1 MTLYLMVL
9 ASFGLSFSLYP
20 KLITYFKHKQH
31 NQSVSEYALDS
42 FKAKEKTPVM
52 GGLLFVFIPVLLTL
66 IFNGVALQD
75 ARFFIVF
82 ASYLMFAL
90 IGLWDDLKILY
101 EKNNKGLSARFK
113 FFLQVVF
120 AVMIYLVFKSY
131 VDTNIYIQ
139 PLNLSID
146 LGVFYVLLMVVM
158 LSGASNAVNITDGM
172 DGLAGGT
179 VSIALLGFLI
189 LMDRDLNSNLFFFT
203 LSILV
208 SLIAF
213 LFFNKKPA
221 RIFMGDVGS
230 LALGA
235 LLASLAIVLKQELTL
250 LFLGIVF
257 IYETLCVILQITW
270 VKVFK
275 KRLFKY
281 TPIHYS
287 FILSGWRESAVV
299 YMFWIIGGI
308 GLILGL
314 WVGL

>member
-9 ASFGLSFSLYP
+9 ASFGLSFVLYP
-20 KLITYFKHKQH
+20 RLITYFKQHQH

-52 GGLLFVFIPVLLTL
+52 GGLLFVFVPVFLTL
-66 IFNGVALQD
+66 VFNFSALSD

-82 ASYLMFAL
+82 TAYLMFAL

-113 FFLQVVF
+113 FFLQIVF
-120 AVMIYLVFKSY
+120 AIIIYLAFRPY
-131 VDTNIYIQ
+131 FDTNLYFK
-139 PLNLSID
+139 PFNLTID
-146 LGVFYVLLMVVM
+146 LGVLYFPLIVVM

-179 VSIALLGFLI
+179 VGIALVAFLI
-189 LMDRDLNSNLFFFT
+189 LMDRQQQPDLFFFT
-203 LSILV
+203 LSVLGA
-208 SLIAF
+208 LLAF
-213 LFFNKKPA
+213 LFFNRKPA
-221 RIFMGDVGS
+221 KIFMGDVGS

-235 LLASLAIVLKQELTL
+235 LLASLAIVLKQELSL
-250 LFLGIVF
+250 IFIGIVF

-270 VKVFK
+270 VKVFR
-275 KRLFKY
+275 KRLFRY

-287 FILSGWRESAVV
+287 FIISGWRESSVV
-299 YMFWIIGGI
+299 YLFWLMGAL
-308 GLILGL
+308 GLVMGL